1 MCVVIA
7 KLSRRWFTKISRN
20 ARRRAQV
27 EERERTKISSSGAAV
42 AAQNGK
48 KKKKKPLC
56 TMNRIGACACKQLPM
71 ARERM
76 KNERKKL
83 LKNKTQQQPQQSECS
98 MRTIY
103 IFKMFENRKN
113 ALQAHAYSDGAND
126 QLDWVYRRGMCV
138 CVSVGAL
145 DT

>member
-1 MCVVIA
+1 MREDEL
-7 KLSRRWFTKISRN
+7 KLKKESEQKSW
-20 ARRRAQV
+20 A
-27 EERERTKISSSGAAV
+27 GAAV
-42 AAQNGK
+42 AAQNE